1 MKNLR
6 ALIIDDEPLARKRIQ
21 LLAVDEPELTIIGE
35 CASGH
40 DALAAIER
48 DPPDL
53 LFLDIQMPEMDGFEL
68 LEKISREHLPL
79 VIFTTAYDQHAVRA
93 FETHA
98 LDYLLKPFKP
108 ARFKTAVAR
117 ARAHLADRH
126 STTAANGL
134 IELLAARQ
142 IAVPPPTAHA
152 APPPAAH
159 YLSRITVKTGEKV
172 LVVKTA
178 DIDSIESAG
187 NYVAVNIGKDCHIL
201 RETLNALESQLNPE
215 HFLRVSR
222 SAIVNLDHIKELQ
235 PMFKGEHV
243 IILHNGKSLAMTRGL
258 REVEQALK
266 FS

>member
-21 LLAVDEPELTIIGE
+21 LLAVDDPELTIIGE

-68 LEKISREHLPL
+68 LEKIPRERLPL
-79 VIFTTAYDQHAVRA
+79 VIFTTAFDQHAVRA

-108 ARFKTAVAR
+108 ARFKAAVAR

-126 STTAANGL
+126 STTAAHGL

-142 IAVPPPTAHA
+142 IAVPPPT
-152 APPPAAH
+152 AH

-187 NYVAVNIGKDCHIL
+187 NYVAINIGKDCHIL

>member
-68 LEKISREHLPL
+68 LEKISRAHLPL
-79 VIFTTAYDQHAVRA
+79 VIFTTAFDQHAVRA

-108 ARFKTAVAR
+108 ARFKAAVAR

-126 STTAANGL
+126 STTAAHGL

-142 IAVPPPTAHA
+142 IAAPPPTAQ
-152 APPPAAH
+152 

-187 NYVAVNIGKDCHIL
+187 NYVAINIGKDCHIL

>member
-21 LLAVDEPELTIIGE
+21 LLAVDESGLTIIGE

-40 DALAAIER
+40 DALAAIQR

-68 LEKISREHLPL
+68 LEKIPHEHLPL

-108 ARFKTAVAR
+108 ARFKAAVAR

-126 STTAANGL
+126 STTTARGL
-134 IELLAARQ
+134 IDLLASRQ
-142 IAVPPPTAHA
+142 IAAPT
-152 APPPAAH
+152 PAVH
-159 YLSRITVKTGEKV
+159 HLTRITVKTGEKV
-172 LVVKTA
+172 LIVKTT

-201 RETLNALESQLNPE
+201 RETLSALESQLNPE

-222 SAIVNLDHIKELQ
+222 SAIVNLDQIKELQ

-243 IILHNGKSLAMTRGL
+243 IILHNGKSIAMTRGL